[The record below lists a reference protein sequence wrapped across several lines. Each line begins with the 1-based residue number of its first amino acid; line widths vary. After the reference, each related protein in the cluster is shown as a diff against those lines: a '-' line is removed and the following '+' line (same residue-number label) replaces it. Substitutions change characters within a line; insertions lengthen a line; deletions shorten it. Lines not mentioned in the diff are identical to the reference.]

1 MHGSHNAE
9 EVLALQQQM
18 LDMEDHAKQEVE
30 ELHAQLL
37 EAQEQQLKL
46 SQAVRDS
53 EAKRYGPSWCLNEL
67 QSHCCAC
74 PLLELGSSSLR
85 AAWDDRAKQ

>member
-18 LDMEDHAKQEVE
+18 LDMEEHAKQEVE

-53 EAKRYGPSWCLNEL
+53 EAKR
-67 QSHCCAC
+67 
-74 PLLELGSSSLR
+74 
-85 AAWDDRAKQ
+85 